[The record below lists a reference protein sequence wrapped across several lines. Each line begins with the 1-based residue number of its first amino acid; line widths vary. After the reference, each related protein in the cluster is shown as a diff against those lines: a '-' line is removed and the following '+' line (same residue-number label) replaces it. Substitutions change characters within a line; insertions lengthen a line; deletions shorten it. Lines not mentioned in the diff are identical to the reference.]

1 MYEKKIFFLL
11 LAISTKCGKNK
22 DKKNYGR
29 FKNNNNNRTTHQ
41 QYIQCDDDEE
51 LAVFKVF
58 FLCEFATH
66 PNIFEDADS
75 RKKTISLIYSKMTYS
90 KFYYL

>member
-1 MYEKKIFFLL
+1 MYVVNKCMKKNFFFLL

-58 FLCEFATH
+58 FFVNLLLIQIYLKTQTQE
-66 PNIFEDADS
+66 
-75 RKKTISLIYSKMTYS
+75 KKQYH
-90 KFYYL
+90 